1 MKYTEKKVQVP
12 LCAVSTTS
20 SLVNKTGT
28 WKFAQPLFVDR
39 VSPCNQQCPAGED
52 ITGYMYLA
60 GQGKYEE
67 AWRLIMEENPFPA
80 IMGRVCFH
88 TCEERCNRGEHDEAV
103 SIHMVE
109 RFIGDYGLA
118 HGLKVEVPDQDRKE
132 RVAIIGA
139 GPGGLTT
146 AYHLR
151 RMGYS
156 VTIFDSNQSPGGMM
170 RYGIPAYRLP
180 KEVLDGEI
188 SRLYEMGVEFKMGA
202 EVGKDITWEALDNQF
217 KAVFIALGAWE
228 EASLMIEG
236 INKKGIF
243 NALDFLKELN
253 LGKEPEIGKNIT
265 VIGGGNSAVD
275 CARVSR
281 RLGAEVTIVY
291 RRGEAEMPAHT
302 EEIEMAREEGIQFL
316 FLASPT
322 AVFGEETVTGV
333 KVEKMALGEMDDS
346 GRRRPVPTGETSD
359 IECDGMIIAIGEA
372 TRVSDLPPFVSH
384 SRGVVDTD
392 QMGQTT
398 HSRFFAGGDII
409 DIPHTVTHAI
419 GSGKRAAVAI
429 DRFVKGIKGEEDSPD
444 LSKWGDSGNISLARL
459 KGSSLFSRRN
469 PSLEVIDYGDMNAFY
484 FDCRP
489 GIKTKRIPIDERLK
503 GFQEVLA
510 AFSEEEAIS
519 EARRCLNCGSCTEC
533 GNCYIFCPENSI
545 KSDPDGYGYI
555 ADMDYCKGC
564 GICVNECPRGAMT
577 MSLLEH

>member
-1 MKYTEKKVQVP
+1 MKYTDKEVQVP

-60 GQGKYEE
+60 GQGRYEE

-88 TCEERCNRGEHDEAV
+88 TCEERCNRREHDEAV

-180 KEVLDGEI
+180 RDILDGEI
-188 SRLYEMGVEFKMGA
+188 SRLYGMGVEFKMGV
-202 EVGKDITWEALDNQF
+202 EVGKDITWEALDNEF

-228 EASLMIEG
+228 ETGLMIEG

-243 NALDFLKELN
+243 HALEFLEEIN
-253 LGKEPEIGKNIT
+253 LGKEPEIGKQII

-302 EEIEMAREEGIQFL
+302 EEIDMAREEGVQFL
-316 FLASPT
+316 FLSSPT
-322 AVFGEETVTGV
+322 AVYGEEIVTGV
-333 KVEKMALGEMDDS
+333 KVEKMALGEVDDS

-359 IECDGMIIAIGEA
+359 IECDGIIIAIGEA
-372 TRVSDLPPFVSH
+372 TRVSDLPSFVSH

-444 LSKWGDSGNISLARL
+444 LYKWGDSGNISLARL
-459 KGSSLFSRRN
+459 KGTSLFSRRN

-484 FDCRP
+484 FDYRP
-489 GIKTKRIPIDERLK
+489 GIKTKRIPVDERLNS
-503 GFQEVLA
+503 FQEVSA
-510 AFSEEEAIS
+510 AFSEEEATA
-519 EARRCLNCGSCTEC
+519 EARRCFNCGSCTEC

-564 GICVNECPRGAMT
+564 GICVNECPRGAMR
-577 MSLLEH
+577 MSFLEH